1 MEIHQ
6 IIYPQH
12 NTQWQWICCWS
23 VTHGSLSSQN
33 YFTHT
38 HGYLIID
45 SYATICELR
54 ALFLYVYNGTCIHR
68 LCVIFCLLVTSLSKL

>member
-38 HGYLIID
+38 HGYFIID
-45 SYATICELR
+45 SYATICELSSYMSITEL
-54 ALFLYVYNGTCIHR
+54 AFIDSV
-68 LCVIFCLLVTSLSKL
+68 